1 MAKKIIMLDI
11 YGMEHIFDN
20 NFENFGEAEQWAND
34 NGYKI
39 SRQYTEK
46 TDAEKRAQ
54 AKYDKSH
61 KEQFKTYY
69 LKYGL
74 TDPDNQKIIEQL
86 DKVPNKQDYIRNLI
100 LADIQKNGI

>member
-1 MAKKIIMLDI
+1 MAK
-11 YGMEHIFDN
+11 
-20 NFENFGEAEQWAND
+20 
-34 NGYKI
+34 
-39 SRQYTEK
+39 K
-46 TDAEKRAQ
+46 TDAEKKAQ

-61 KEQFKTYY
+61 KEQFKSYY

-74 TDPDNQKIIEQL
+74 TDPDNQKIVVKL